1 MDPPAVA
8 AALSQLRD
16 SAGAEVSGVTR
27 RERITRNNRIT
38 AAVLWGIVA
47 LFFFAI
53 MAKYVFLAR

>member
-1 MDPPAVA
+1 VNDLA
-8 AALSQLRD
+8 
-16 SAGAEVSGVTR
+16 R

-53 MAKYVFLAR
+53 MAKYFFLNR